1 MGDAAGADAAVPLV
15 VVLGASGFIGS
26 AVAAE
31 FARRPVR
38 LRLVGR
44 RPMSPGA
51 GLRPGAGGIARSEAY
66 AADLTAPHGMARA
79 VADADVVIHL
89 VARIEAGVA
98 WRAAEWDPAAARVN
112 VGVMRRLV
120 DVLGAG
126 HRAREAPPP
135 VVVFAGSALQAG
147 VPGRIDGREP
157 DHPVTVYAQ
166 QKLAAERVLKDA
178 SARGVVRGVSLRL
191 PTVYGAGPGPFG
203 SGVVAAMVER
213 ALTDRP
219 LSVWRGGAGQRDLLH
234 VTDAARAL
242 ATAADHADRLAGR
255 HWPVGTG
262 RPVAVEDL
270 FRAVARAVAA
280 RTGRPPVPVLEVD
293 PPASATAA
301 DALGMAVDSSA
312 FHAVTGWCP
321 RAVLGAALE
330 ELVGEVLERRGA
342 AGAQAVW
349 TSGT

>member
-1 MGDAAGADAAVPLV
+1 MSDAAGADAAIPLV

-31 FARRPVR
+31 FARRPGR

-44 RPMSPGA
+44 RPMS
-51 GLRPGAGGIARSEAY
+51 LGAGGLARSEVY
-66 AADLTAPHGMARA
+66 AADLTAPDSMPRA
-79 VADADVVIHL
+79 VTDADVVIHL

-98 WRAAEWDPAAARVN
+98 WRAAERDPVAARVN
-112 VGVMRRLV
+112 VGVMHRLV
-120 DVLGAG
+120 DTLDKG
-126 HRAREAPPP
+126 RREREAPPP
-135 VVVFAGSALQAG
+135 VVVFAGSASQAG

-157 DHPVTVYAQ
+157 DHPVTEYAR
-166 QKLAAERVLKDA
+166 QKLAAERVMKEA
-178 SARGVVRGVSLRL
+178 TARGAVRGVSLRL

-213 ALTDRP
+213 ALADHP
-219 LSVWRGGAGQRDLLH
+219 LSVWRSGAGQRDLLH

-242 ATAADHADRLAGR
+242 ATAADHADLLAGR

-270 FRAVARAVAA
+270 FRAVARAVGA

-301 DALGMAVDSSA
+301 DALGMSVDSSA
-312 FHAVTGWCP
+312 FRAITGWRP
-321 RAVLGAALE
+321 RAALGAALE
-330 ELVGEVLERRGA
+330 ELVGEVLERRGR
-342 AGAQAVW
+342 AGTQAVW